1 MPEPGE
7 SGKGRGEKGEAGKL
21 TGMDVF
27 LFDLDG
33 TLADSIGDIAECAN
47 LVRDS
52 FGLAPLPEAMILG
65 FIGKGSR
72 WLVAHTLAAQ
82 TDETAETLDDAVVD
96 EAVRRWVRLYEQHMM
111 DRTRLFPGI
120 DAALSALNGPKA
132 IVTNKPGE
140 SARELCRRAGLDK
153 ICGAIVGMGDVP
165 QGKPARD
172 GIDLAVSLA
181 APAFGPG
188 DRAVFVGDSEVDGA
202 AAAAASLPF
211 VGVLWGLGTE
221 ENLRRAG
228 AAALARTPDELAAR
242 IYEALDAVKPAYVPQ
257 QFCQPM

>member
-1 MPEPGE
+1 
-7 SGKGRGEKGEAGKL
+7 
-21 TGMDVF
+21 MDVF

-111 DRTRLFPGI
+111 DRTRLFPLPVVLV
-120 DAALSALNGPKA
+120 LSSPLMSSCITLNLLRYFS
-132 IVTNKPGE
+132 N
-140 SARELCRRAGLDK
+140 
-153 ICGAIVGMGDVP
+153 
-165 QGKPARD
+165 D
-172 GIDLAVSLA
+172 GSLA
-181 APAFGPG
+181 IFSP
-188 DRAVFVGDSEVDGA
+188 
-202 AAAAASLPF
+202 
-211 VGVLWGLGTE
+211 
-221 ENLRRAG
+221 ENISR
-228 AAALARTPDELAAR
+228 ES
-242 IYEALDAVKPAYVPQ
+242 
-257 QFCQPM
+257 QFFE